1 MLSAVTLGPGARL
14 GGRYRLDVRIGA
26 GGMGEV
32 WRGTDEVLGRTVA
45 VKVMLP
51 GVAADP
57 GFAHRFL
64 SEATAMARVNHP
76 AVASIH
82 DYGTDAG
89 VTYLV
94 MEFVDGE
101 SLAGLLARVGRLGP
115 ADTMRV
121 IAQAAEG
128 LQAVHAAGLVH
139 RDVKPA
145 NLLVRRDGQV
155 VVTDFGIS
163 RHEDASRLTAS
174 GAILG
179 TPSYLSPEQV
189 LGHPVGPL
197 TDVYA
202 LGLTAYECLAGQ
214 RPFQADNPYAV
225 AILRVQQAP
234 RSIGFALP
242 PAVLAVVEG
251 ALAVDPGQRWPSAAA
266 LADAARTAAAGLVA
280 SGNTPPAAGHAS
292 HPPTPSSS
300 PGFGGPPSLG
310 SGSLRPGAGG
320 PPSPGYASFPPGA
333 GAPPSLGSGS
343 FPPGMGGPSLGSGTP
358 PPSNAGRSRTRGR
371 LSIVAAFVVVLLIGA
386 GIAVWGVTRGAGH
399 GGEAG
404 ASGPAGNGSTPAK
417 PLIPAGFRPC
427 DAELCPTEEM
437 CWGGIVNLAGRI
449 IPPRRADCKEPHY
462 VQTFAAIPLPDDV
475 DLFNVD
481 LDALPKRADV
491 KKACSR
497 AFMQQRSKDQKKTGG
512 WTIDAWPIPTPEGSS
527 TNYLHCV
534 AGNGPTT
541 GSAF

>member
-1 MLSAVTLGPGARL
+1 VRL
-14 GGRYRLDVRIGA
+14 GGRYRLDERVGA

-51 GVAADP
+51 GVAGNP
-57 GFAHRFL
+57 GFAERFL

-101 SLAGLLARVGRLGP
+101 SLAALLGRVGRLGP

-145 NLLVRRDGQV
+145 NLLIRRDGQV

-163 RHEDASRLTAS
+163 RHEDASRLTAP

-214 RPFQADNPYAV
+214 KPFEAENPYAV
-225 AILRVQQAP
+225 AILRVREAP
-234 RSIGFALP
+234 RSIGVALP

-266 LADAARTAAAGLVA
+266 LADAARAAAAGVIT
-280 SGNTPPAAGHAS
+280 SGS
-292 HPPTPSSS
+292 TPSWGS
-300 PGFGGPPSLG
+300 GAVPPS
-310 SGSLRPGAGG
+310 GA
-320 PPSPGYASFPPGA
+320 
-333 GAPPSLGSGS
+333 
-343 FPPGMGGPSLGSGTP
+343 
-358 PPSNAGRSRTRGR
+358 SRTRR
-371 LSIVAAFVVVLLIGA
+371 RIPIVAAFLTVLLVGA
-386 GIAVWGVTRGAGH
+386 GIAIWAVTRGDNPTGRSTA
-399 GGEAG
+399 
-404 ASGPAGNGSTPAK
+404 ASTLPKS
-417 PLIPAGFRPC
+417 IVPAGFRTC
-427 DAELCPTEEM
+427 GTELCPTEEM
-437 CWGGIVNLAGRI
+437 CWNGITTIADKV
-449 IPPRRADCKEPHY
+449 IPPKRADCLGDHY
-462 VQTFAAIPLPDDV
+462 MQTFAAIPVPADV
-475 DLFNVD
+475 NLFSLD
-481 LDALPKRADV
+481 LDALMKREDI
-491 KKACSR
+491 KNACSV
-497 AFMQQRSKDQKKTGG
+497 AIMQGRSKDRGKTAG
-512 WTIDAWPIPTPEGSS
+512 WTINAWPIPTPEG
-527 TNYLHCV
+527 TGTTYLHCV
-534 AGNGPTT
+534 AGHGETR
-541 GSAF
+541 GSVF

>member
-1 MLSAVTLGPGARL
+1 MTLGPGVRL

-51 GVAADP
+51 AVAADP

-82 DYGTDAG
+82 DYGSDAG

-101 SLAGLLARVGRLGP
+101 SLGGLLARVGRLGP

-145 NLLVRRDGQV
+145 NLLVRPDGQV

-242 PAVLAVVEG
+242 PPVLAVVEG

-266 LADAARTAAAGLVA
+266 LADAARTAAAGLRA
-280 SGNTPPAAGHAS
+280 PGNTPPPVGHTP
-292 HPPTPSSS
+292 HPPAPSP

-310 SGSLRPGAGG
+310 AGSLP
-320 PPSPGYASFPPGA
+320 
-333 GAPPSLGSGS
+333 AP
-343 FPPGMGGPSLGSGTP
+343 GSGTP
-358 PPSNAGRSRTRGR
+358 PPGDAGRSRTRSR
-371 LSIVAAFVVVLLIGA
+371 VSIVAAFVVVLLAGA
-386 GIAVWGVTRGAGH
+386 GIAVWGVTRGGGH
-399 GGEAG
+399 GDEAG
-404 ASGPAGNGSTPAK
+404 ASTPGGTATSPAK
-417 PLIPAGFRPC
+417 SVIPAGFRRC

-437 CWGGIVNLAGRI
+437 CWGGITNIAGRI
-449 IPPRRADCKEPHY
+449 IPPKRADCGEPHY

-475 DLFNVD
+475 DLLNVD
-481 LDALPKRADV
+481 TDALLKRPDV

-512 WTIDAWPIPTPEGSS
+512 WLIDAWPIPTPEGGS
-527 TNYLHCV
+527 TSYLHCV

>member
-1 MLSAVTLGPGARL
+1 MLSGVTLGPAARL

-32 WRGTDEVLGRTVA
+32 WRATDEVLGRTVA

-57 GFAHRFL
+57 EWAQRFL

-94 MEFVDGE
+94 MEFVAGE
-101 SLAGLLARVGRLGP
+101 SLAALLGRVGRLGP
-115 ADTMRV
+115 SDTMRV

-145 NLLVRRDGQV
+145 NLLIRRDGRV

-163 RHEDASRLTAS
+163 RHEDASRHTAS

-202 LGLTAYECLAGQ
+202 LGLTAYECLAGHK
-214 RPFQADNPYAV
+214 PFEAENPYAV
-225 AILRVQQAP
+225 AILRVQQPP
-234 RSIGFALP
+234 RPIGVALP
-242 PAVLAVVEG
+242 PAVLGVIEG
-251 ALAVDPGQRWPSAAA
+251 ALAVDPGRRWASAAA
-266 LADAARTAAAGLVA
+266 MADAARTAATGVVGAGVVA
-280 SGNTPPAAGHAS
+280 PENTPGSPATS
-292 HPPTPSSS
+292 
-300 PGFGGPPSLG
+300 
-310 SGSLRPGAGG
+310 
-320 PPSPGYASFPPGA
+320 PPGA
-333 GAPPSLGSGS
+333 AGA
-343 FPPGMGGPSLGSGTP
+343 
-358 PPSNAGRSRTRGR
+358 SRARGR
-371 LSIVAAFVVVLLIGA
+371 LPIVAAFLAVLLVGA
-386 GIAVWGVTRGAGH
+386 GIAIWGVTRD
-399 GGEAG
+399 GGDGGRAR
-404 ASGPAGNGSTPAK
+404 ASGPGAAPAK
-417 PLIPAGFRPC
+417 SLVPAGFRTC
-427 DAELCPTEEM
+427 GAELCPTEEM
-437 CWGGIVNLAGRI
+437 CWGGITAIAGKVV
-449 IPPRRADCKEPHY
+449 PPRRKACTEEHY
-462 VQTFAAIPLPDDV
+462 AQTFAAIPVPDDV
-475 DLFNVD
+475 NLFNLD
-481 LDALPKRADV
+481 LDALMKRVDIEN
-491 KKACSR
+491 ACSR
-497 AFMQQRSKDQKKTGG
+497 EIMQGRSKDRDKTER
-512 WTIDAWPIPTPEGSS
+512 WTISAWPIPTPEGSG

-534 AGNGPTT
+534 AGHGETNG
-541 GSAF
+541 SVF

>member
-1 MLSAVTLGPGARL
+1 VRL
-14 GGRYRLDVRIGA
+14 GGRYRLDARIGA

-45 VKVMLP
+45 IKVMLP

-76 AVASIH
+76 AVVSIH

-101 SLAGLLARVGRLGP
+101 SLAGLLGRVGRLDP
-115 ADTMRV
+115 ADAMRV

-145 NLLVRRDGQV
+145 NLLIRRDGQV
-155 VVTDFGIS
+155 AVTDFGIS
-163 RHEDASRLTAS
+163 RHEDASRLTSS

-202 LGLTAYECLAGQ
+202 LGLTAYECLAGHK
-214 RPFQADNPYAV
+214 PFQAENPYAV

-234 RSIGFALP
+234 RSIEVPLP

-266 LADAARTAAAGLVA
+266 LADAARAAAA
-280 SGNTPPAAGHAS
+280 SRNTPPPA
-292 HPPTPSSS
+292 
-300 PGFGGPPSLG
+300 GFGGPPSRG
-310 SGSLRPGAGG
+310 PG
-320 PPSPGYASFPPGA
+320 SFPPVAGGA
-333 GAPPSLGSGS
+333 PSLGSGS
-343 FPPGMGGPSLGSGTP
+343 FPGAPPSRGSGSFPGGPPSPGSGAS
-358 PPSNAGRSRTRGR
+358 PPSDAGAARTRSRVP
-371 LSIVAAFVVVLLIGA
+371 IVAAFITVVLIGA
-386 GIAVWGVTRGAGH
+386 GIAIWGVTRGADSGKP
-399 GGEAG
+399 G
-404 ASGPAGNGSTPAK
+404 ASGGETTTSTPAK
-417 PLIPAGFRPC
+417 SSVPAGFRTC
-427 DAELCPTEEM
+427 GAELCPTEEM
-437 CWGGIVNLAGRI
+437 CWGGITDIAGKV
-449 IPPRRADCKEPHY
+449 IPPRRKDCGTDHY
-462 VQTFAAIPLPDDV
+462 MQTFAAIPMPDDV
-475 DLFNVD
+475 DLFNLD
-481 LDALPKRADV
+481 LDGLMTRKDI
-491 KKACSR
+491 KKACS
-497 AFMQQRSKDQKKTGG
+497 AAIMQGHSKDQTKTKS
-512 WTIDAWPIPTPEGSS
+512 WTINAWPIPTPDGSS

-534 AGNGPTT
+534 AGDGETK

>member
-1 MLSAVTLGPGARL
+1 
-14 GGRYRLDVRIGA
+14 
-26 GGMGEV
+26 MGEV

-51 GVAADP
+51 GVAGEP
-57 GFAHRFL
+57 GFAQRFL

-101 SLAGLLARVGRLGP
+101 SLAGLLGRVGRLGA

-145 NLLVRRDGQV
+145 NLLIRRDGQV

-163 RHEDASRLTAS
+163 RHADAGRLTAS

-189 LGHPVGPL
+189 LGQPVGPL

-202 LGLTAYECLAGQ
+202 LGLTAYECLAGR

-234 RSIGFALP
+234 ASFEVPLP
-242 PAVLAVVEG
+242 PAVLAVVER

-266 LADAARTAAAGLVA
+266 LADAARTAG
-280 SGNTPPAAGHAS
+280 SGTVPPQAVSGS
-292 HPPTPSSS
+292 H
-300 PGFGGPPSLG
+300 GGPPSLG
-310 SGSLRPGAGG
+310 SARGG
-320 PPSPGYASFPPGA
+320 GK
-333 GAPPSLGSGS
+333 
-343 FPPGMGGPSLGSGTP
+343 
-358 PPSNAGRSRTRGR
+358 SRGVRAA
-371 LSIVAAFVVVLLIGA
+371 VAVLLVGA
-386 GIAVWGVTRGAGH
+386 GITVWGVTRGGGSKAG
-399 GGEAG
+399 GSRPGAAVSIPAEA
-404 ASGPAGNGSTPAK
+404 AV
-417 PLIPAGFRPC
+417 PAGFRVC
-427 DAELCPTEEM
+427 GAELCPTEEM
-437 CWGGIVNLAGRI
+437 CWGGITLLAGREV
-449 IPPRRADCKEPHY
+449 PPRRLDCKVEHY
-462 VQTFAAIPLPDDV
+462 METFAAIPLPGDVNLFDV
-475 DLFNVD
+475 DLDGLMKRPDV
-481 LDALPKRADV
+481 KRA
-491 KKACSR
+491 CTPEL
-497 AFMQQRSKDQKKTGG
+497 MQERSKDQNRTKG
-512 WTIDAWPIPTPEGSS
+512 WTINAWPIPVSAGGS
-527 TNYLHCV
+527 TYFLHCV
-534 AGNGPTT
+534 AGLKVMT
-541 GSAF
+541 GSVFGG